1 MNNHYIKAIPPQTL
15 EQGREWL
22 QRKFNTPREKLY
34 QYSLKRIRAILYREL
49 NNRRK

>member
-22 QRKFNTPREKLY
+22 QRKFNTPRKKLY
-34 QYSLKRIRAILYREL
+34 QYSLKKIRAIFYREL